1 MNIPFS
7 KFQELY
13 PQQKEALEFIAR
25 SEAPV
30 IGISAP
36 TGSGKS
42 LLGMMAS
49 EVLKTHKQVYL
60 CSSRHLQDQ
69 LHRDFPEAVVLKG
82 RRNYPCLRFGA
93 FDLTAEEC
101 VKEGCEYV
109 DQCPYEEAKRRA
121 KAARWK
127 VMNFAYWL
135 LEANYVGVFSN
146 QDLVIID
153 EADLLEGALTDFVS
167 LSISRRRMAK
177 LGLKMPKF
185 KTKWEAFL
193 DWARGAKGVVE
204 EKAKALKVEGQEDP
218 EVMREYVNYKR
229 LVQKLDL
236 LIKCLSPS
244 WLMEDTGYRIAFKPL
259 WLDRELVDRFLLRH
273 SQRFLLMS
281 ATLPPK
287 PILCSLLGLKQEE
300 VDYLEL
306 PSSFDISNRQ
316 VIYRPVA
323 NLNKENLDGQLG
335 KLIGTI
341 KDILDR
347 HKDQRVLIHSVSYSL
362 GTKLYE
368 SLSSSSRPVFFHRTS
383 EGKRQAMERYMSHPD
398 AVIISP
404 SLERGVNLKDEAC
417 RAIVWVKCPF
427 PSLGDKFTSL
437 RFYSS
442 RFGRLWYKYQAAY
455 TLVQGAGRGVR
466 HKEDW
471 ATTYILDGQFERLL
485 RDRVGL
491 FPRWFREAVVWE

>member
-1 MNIPFS
+1 MKIPFHNF
-7 KFQELY
+7 KELY
-13 PQQKEALEFIAR
+13 PQQRQALDFIAR
-25 SEAPV
+25 SEAP
-30 IGISAP
+30 IIAISAP

-49 EVLKTHKQVYL
+49 EVLRTHRQVYL

-69 LHRDFPEAVVLKG
+69 LYKDFPEAVVLKG
-82 RRNYPCLRFGA
+82 RRNYSCPRFA
-93 FDLTAEEC
+93 TFDLTAEEC
-101 VKEGCEYV
+101 VKEGCEHV
-109 DQCPYEEAKRRA
+109 EQCPYEEAKRIA

-135 LEANYVGVFSN
+135 LEANYVGVFSR
-146 QDLVIID
+146 QDLVVVD
-153 EADLLEGALTDFVS
+153 EADLLEQVLTDFVS
-167 LSISRRRMAK
+167 LSISRKRMAK
-177 LGLKMPKF
+177 LGLRMPRF

-193 DWARGAKGVVE
+193 DWAKEAKGVVE
-204 EKAKALKVEGQEDP
+204 EKARALKVEGQEDP
-218 EVMREYVNYKR
+218 EVMRECVKYRR

-236 LIKCLSPS
+236 LTKCLSPS
-244 WLMEDTGYRIAFKPL
+244 WLMEDTGYRITFKPL
-259 WLDRELVDRFLLRH
+259 WLSRELVDRFLLQH
-273 SQRFLLMS
+273 SHRFLLMS
-281 ATLPPK
+281 ATLPPRA
-287 PILCSLLGLKQEE
+287 ILCSLLDLRQEE

-316 VIYRPVA
+316 VVYRPVG

-335 KLIGTI
+335 KLVRAIR
-341 KDILDR
+341 DILDR
-347 HKDQRVLIHSVSYSL
+347 HRDQRVLIHSVSYSL

-368 SLSSSSRPVFFHRTS
+368 SLSSLSRPVFFHRSS

-404 SLERGVNLKDEAC
+404 SLERGADLKDDLC
-417 RAIVWVKCPF
+417 RAIVWTKVPY

-466 HKEDW
+466 HQGDW
-471 ATTYILDGQFERLL
+471 AVTYILDGQFERLL
-485 RDRVGL
+485 RDRATL